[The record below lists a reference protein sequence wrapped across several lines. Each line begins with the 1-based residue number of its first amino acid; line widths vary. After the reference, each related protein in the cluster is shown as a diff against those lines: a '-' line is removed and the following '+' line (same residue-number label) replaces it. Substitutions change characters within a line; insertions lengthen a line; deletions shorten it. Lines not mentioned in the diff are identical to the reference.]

1 MKLSRRAIGASGP
14 HALRV
19 GSCLAVPRLVVGCLA
34 VGCLAVGCLAAG
46 CDDRRVVLDE
56 VPADYGDPTH
66 VDLGTGPARARHRMD
81 VDQLDASLFAATGM
95 HWEVGGTN
103 QLTRFRATLG
113 VPNYAT
119 STHED
124 LEPSPLFLKFV
135 DDAARSVCTRL
146 LDAESTEG
154 STDHVFLVHTDLD
167 DRLPADQDAIDQN
180 LAMLLARYH
189 SRVVEPGSEELDPW
203 RSLWS
208 SSLALTANEMGE
220 TDAETAWRTV
230 CVALVDHPDFYLY

>member
-1 MKLSRRAIGASGP
+1 MKRLARSASATGTLATGTLLILGA
-14 HALRV
+14 AL
-19 GSCLAVPRLVVGCLA
+19 G
-34 VGCLAVGCLAAG
+34 G
-46 CDDRRVVLDE
+46 CDDRRVTLDE
-56 VPADYGDPTH
+56 LPADYGDPTH

-81 VDQLDASLFAATGM
+81 IDQLDASLFAATGL
-95 HWEVGGTN
+95 HWEVGSTN

-146 LDAESTEG
+146 LDAESAEG
-154 STDHVFLVHTDLD
+154 STDHVFLVHADLE
-167 DRLPADQDAIDQN
+167 DRLPADQEAIDQN

-189 SRVVEPGSEELDPW
+189 SRVIEPGSEELDPW

-208 SSLALTANEMGE
+208 SSLALTRDMTSGE
-220 TDAETAWRTV
+220 DDAETAWRTV
-230 CVALVDHPDFYLY
+230 CVALIDHPDFYLY